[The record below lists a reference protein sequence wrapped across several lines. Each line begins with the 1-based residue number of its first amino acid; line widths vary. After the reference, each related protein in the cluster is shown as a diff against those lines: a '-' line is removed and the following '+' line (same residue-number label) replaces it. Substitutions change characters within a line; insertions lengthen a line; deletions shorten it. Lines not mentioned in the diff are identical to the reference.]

1 MGSLTLNLQ
10 QFTYLYQYFYKL
22 KKIMD
27 SSNSSDKV
35 TISKIPIHHQKLKSK
50 QLEERLIKKKIT
62 DVQFLQS
69 FIHYSNEKQGH
80 LKRVKSQDLRKKILI
95 YNASLFVNKLLETE
109 NEKQRVQKR
118 QEEIKKKLEIC
129 SNCSGYKIVCYCGK
143 SMLLTTKKYQL
154 RRKIYQFSK
163 ETEIGIQFQSLWRIG
178 RFFFVID
185 IFLWLVTYFCHNNKR
200 SYSQNNLS
208 KFLI

>member
-1 MGSLTLNLQ
+1 
-10 QFTYLYQYFYKL
+10 
-22 KKIMD
+22 MD

-69 FIHYSNEKQGH
+69 FIHYSNEKQSH

-143 SMLLTTKKYQL
+143 SMLLTTKNINYEEKSTNSPKRL
-154 RRKIYQFSK
+154 K
-163 ETEIGIQFQSLWRIG
+163 L
-178 RFFFVID
+178 D
-185 IFLWLVTYFCHNNKR
+185 TYFNQALNIKYR
-200 SYSQNNLS
+200 SSIQETMVWISN
-208 KFLI
+208 FLYYLLPI

>member
-1 MGSLTLNLQ
+1 
-10 QFTYLYQYFYKL
+10 
-22 KKIMD
+22 MD

-69 FIHYSNEKQGH
+69 FIHYSNEKQSH

-118 QEEIKKKLEIC
+118 QEEIKKKLEIS

-143 SMLLTTKKYQL
+143 SMLLTTKNINYEEKSTNSPKRL
-154 RRKIYQFSK
+154 K
-163 ETEIGIQFQSLWRIG
+163 L
-178 RFFFVID
+178 D
-185 IFLWLVTYFCHNNKR
+185 TYFNQALNIKYR
-200 SYSQNNLS
+200 SSIQETMV
-208 KFLI
+208 

>member
-1 MGSLTLNLQ
+1 MG
-10 QFTYLYQYFYKL
+10 
-22 KKIMD
+22 
-27 SSNSSDKV
+27 DKV

-69 FIHYSNEKQGH
+69 FIHYSNEKQSH

-163 ETEIGIQFQSLWRIG
+163 ETKTGYLFQPGFKYQIS
-178 RFFFVID
+178 
-185 IFLWLVTYFCHNNKR
+185 IFHTRNNGLNFKLFALFITHIIFCI
-200 SYSQNNLS
+200 Y
-208 KFLI
+208 